1 VLIED
6 RPNYVRDWADVQF
19 VPGALMALRRL
30 ADSKFVIAVVTNQSA
45 IGRGI
50 VTPEVTCSINRRIEG
65 CVREAG
71 GRVDGWYLCPHAPE
85 ARCACRKP
93 APGLLLE
100 AASQLELDLERSY
113 LIGDSLRD
121 LQAARAVG
129 VTPILVLTGHGREHV
144 AQLGQIDLGA
154 CLVVED
160 VAAAVHAILCR
171 DLVGLDEFEYGR
183 GA

>member
-6 RPNYVRDWADVQF
+6 RPDYVRDWVDVRF
-19 VPGALMALRRL
+19 VPGALAAVRRL
-30 ADSKFVIAVVTNQSA
+30 AESSFVVAVVTNQSA

-50 VTPEVTCSINRRIEG
+50 VTDEAARTINDRIG
-65 CVREAG
+65 ACIRQAG
-71 GRVDGWYLCPHAPE
+71 GRVDGWFVCPHAPE
-85 ARCACRKP
+85 AQCACRKP

-100 AASQLELDLERSY
+100 AASRLELDLGGSH

-121 LQAARAVG
+121 LQAARAAG
-129 VTPILVLTGHGREHV
+129 VTPTLVLTGHGREHV
-144 AQLGQIDLGA
+144 AQLGEIGLGA